1 MDRHFTEEDIQ
12 TGNKQ
17 MRRSSILLAIREIQI
32 KSKIS
37 CHYTLIM

>member
-1 MDRHFTEEDIQ
+1 MDRLFTEEDIQ
-12 TGNKQ
+12 MGNQ
-17 MRRSSILLAIREIQI
+17 QTRSSILLVIREIQI